1 MSDMTDLQSLYQELI
16 LDHGTCPR
24 NYGCLSGTATGQA
37 EGINPLC
44 GDKITIYLRLE
55 NDQVKAIQFEGRG
68 CAISVASAS
77 LMTELFQDKTI
88 GEVKNLWGSFKKILG
103 TEPDP
108 RQLEVAAEISIVEAQ
123 DKLGKVLA
131 LTGVKAF
138 PARVK
143 CATLAWHAALAAL
156 KADQTGAAQM
166 SSVSTE

>member
-1 MSDMTDLQSLYQELI
+1 MSELQDLYQELI

-24 NYGCLSGTATGQA
+24 NYGSLHGEEIGQA
-37 EGINPLC
+37 EGVNPLC
-44 GDKITIYLRLE
+44 GDKVTVYLRLE
-55 NDQVKAIQFEGRG
+55 AGRVKDIQFEGRG

-77 LMTELFQDKTI
+77 LMTELFQGKTVS
-88 GEVKNLWGSFKKILG
+88 EVEELWCSFKEVLV
-103 TEPDP
+103 TEMTPP
-108 RQLEVAAEISIVEAQ
+108 

-156 KADQTGAAQM
+156 KSQSQSFTSDESGK
-166 SSVSTE
+166 